1 MSDETIEGLR
11 QAYMKHKDNSPD
23 ECSMADRISDYA
35 FGELDAEESDSV
47 KEHLKSC
54 RSCLDLYMDIKMA
67 EEEADQAKDE
77 KGGGAPR
84 PAEGH

>member
-1 MSDETIEGLR
+1 MTDETIEGLR

-23 ECSMADRISDYA
+23 ECSMADRIPEYT
-35 FGELDAEESDSV
+35 FGELSPDESSGI

-67 EEEADQAKDE
+67 GGGSRADQ
-77 KGGGAPR
+77 
-84 PAEGH
+84 